1 MERIDKQIARVTSW
15 APVGA
20 KICRDRY
27 KFVISGSHDHKY
39 CCLGTWPGHVTR
51 DSDCLSSRGQRPPAV
66 SSLRHPRLVFVD
78 NIEMM
83 RPGTWERGGI
93 LWQFHTLEPK
103 LTPGQYWSSQCWTVD
118 YWSDMARDINWN
130 IDCVICWQAT
140 IVTHESHWHNSDHD
154 PGELYPGNRQR
165 VQWMPRVMCSCCG
178 QMKQIKRKS
187 EICID
192 ELFWWLRQ
200 TLSLLFHD
208 CNLEQIK
215 SALTCPASDIM

>member
-1 MERIDKQIARVTSW
+1 MTINIAVSTR
-15 APVGA
+15 GL
-20 KICRDRY
+20 D
-27 KFVISGSHDHKY
+27 
-39 CCLGTWPGHVTR
+39 TWHVTLAVYPLEAR
-51 DSDCLSSRGQRPPAV
+51 GRLLCPRCVILAWCLLIISRWWDPA
-66 SSLRHPRLVFVD
+66 L
-78 NIEMM
+78 
-83 RPGTWERGGI
+83 EREGGI

-165 VQWMPRVMCSCCG
+165 VQWMLRVMCSCCG

-200 TLSLLFHD
+200 TLTLLFRD